1 MAGLLDQWRKIA
13 YNEQADRTEL
23 QNFWANYFNIEK
35 DIYEQLLSDPDT
47 EVRGTVKELAEK
59 YGQDVMTMV
68 GFLDGINESLKEE
81 NPIEDLSEDT
91 QVNLVFDKALLYKNM
106 VAAKADWL
114 YELPQWKEIFSEEE
128 LKALYKE
135 QRDSGT
141 VRKPKKIGRNDPC
154 PCGSG
159 KKYKLVIC
167 HFTIRVHKSRGLIRS
182 PTKIQIG
189 LLHITRQFHF
199 PKNNLY
205 RLVRGTSRYHLS
217 LSQYVPVIGGHIPMQ
232 SIIFQIGK
240 VIPILD
246 RNRQILVIYQTRFDI
261 LIYFFHC
268 KQMRMWFPD
277 SIYQPITTKTTK
289 RRDTLGTIIP
299 SVAPI
304 PPTVGIY
311 LSERLIHPIP
321 NTTAL
326 SHRF

>member
-1 MAGLLDQWRKIA
+1 MVYNIVSGLGMPAVCNILTDKGETKMAGLLDQWRKIA

-128 LKALYKE
+128 MKALYKE

-159 KKYKLVIC
+159 KKYKKC
-167 HFTIRVHKSRGLIRS
+167 CGR
-182 PTKIQIG
+182 
-189 LLHITRQFHF
+189 
-199 PKNNLY
+199 
-205 RLVRGTSRYHLS
+205 
-217 LSQYVPVIGGHIPMQ
+217 
-232 SIIFQIGK
+232 
-240 VIPILD
+240 
-246 RNRQILVIYQTRFDI
+246 
-261 LIYFFHC
+261 
-268 KQMRMWFPD
+268 
-277 SIYQPITTKTTK
+277 
-289 RRDTLGTIIP
+289 
-299 SVAPI
+299 
-304 PPTVGIY
+304 
-311 LSERLIHPIP
+311 
-321 NTTAL
+321 
-326 SHRF
+326 